1 MLWLDH
7 ETTQS
12 CQCVRGI
19 VTGEGHSMGG
29 ERRFFKKD
37 ERLGKTKNRREAAR
51 TVKTVAVLLGRSSL
65 GEGRE

>member
-1 MLWLDH
+1 
-7 ETTQS
+7 
-12 CQCVRGI
+12 
-19 VTGEGHSMGG
+19 MGG

-51 TVKTVAVLLGRSSL
+51 TVKTMAVLLGRSSL